1 LASGM
6 EARLFPIH
14 FAEGRELKD
23 NSS

>member
-1 LASGM
+1 M